1 MDFIRKHQTF
11 LIGNYAPPAIEIVRG
26 KGSHLWDSQ
35 GKKYLDFTSGI
46 AVTNLG
52 HSHPEWIKQVQH
64 QVELLAHCSNLYS
77 IPEQVR
83 LAERLARKI
92 GPGKVLFCNSGAEAN
107 EALIKLSRLHGEQ
120 GEGKRTKIL
129 VARNGFHGRTLGALS
144 ATESSKYRK
153 GFEPLLPGFV
163 FCKLNELSDFENA
176 IEDET
181 VAILVESIQ
190 GEGGLHV
197 SSDSFLQGIEKL
209 CQKNNLLFLMDEV
222 QAGIAR
228 TGEFLGYQKSGVQ
241 PDAIA
246 MAKGLG
252 GGFPIGAIWV
262 KDSSSSLFTP
272 GSHGTTFGGS
282 PLACSAAHAVLDVI
296 EKEDLIAQAKVLGDY
311 LLQGIQKLAENFPK
325 KILEIRGRG
334 LMLGVQLADEP
345 GELVSILRDNGLLAV
360 GAAGQ
365 TLRLLPPLTITQD
378 EIDQGLKI
386 LRQSLSAFEPKKIV
400 P

>member
-1 MDFIRKHQTF
+1 MNFIKKHQSF
-11 LIGNYAPPAIEIVRG
+11 LIGNYASPALEIVRG
-26 KGSHLWDSQ
+26 QGSYLWDSQ

-52 HSHPEWIKQVQH
+52 HSHPEWIKQVQS
-64 QVELLAHCSNLYS
+64 QAEVLAHCSNLYS

-83 LAERLARKI
+83 LAERLVSKI
-92 GPGKVLFCNSGAEAN
+92 GPGKILFCNSGAEAN
-107 EALIKLSRLHGEQ
+107 EALIKLSRLYGEQ
-120 GEGKRTKIL
+120 GETKRTKIL
-129 VARNGFHGRTLGALS
+129 VAKNGFHGRTLGALS

-163 FCKLNELSDFENA
+163 FCKLNDLSDFENA
-176 IEDET
+176 IDDET

-197 SSDSFLQGIEKL
+197 ASDSFLQGIEKL

-228 TGEFLGYQKSGVQ
+228 TGEFLGFQKSGVR

-262 KDSSSSLFTP
+262 EDSRTSLFTP

-296 EKEDLIAQAKVLGDY
+296 EKEELTARAKQLGNF
-311 LLQGIQKLAENFPK
+311 LLQEIQQLAEKFPQQ
-325 KILEIRGRG
+325 ILEVRGRG
-334 LMLGVQLADEP
+334 LMLGIQLTDEP
-345 GELVSILRDNGLLAV
+345 GELVSILRENGLLAV

-365 TLRLLPPLTITQD
+365 TLRLLPPLTISQD
-378 EIDQGLKI
+378 EIEEGLNI
-386 LRQSLSAFEPKKIV
+386 LRLSLSALEQKKIV

>member
-1 MDFIRKHQTF
+1 MDFIQKHQSF
-11 LIGNYAPPAIEIVRG
+11 LIGNYASPALEIVRG
-26 KGSHLWDSQ
+26 QGSYLWDSQ

-52 HSHPEWIKQVQH
+52 HSHPEWIKQLQSQAEV
-64 QVELLAHCSNLYS
+64 LAHCSNLYS

-83 LAERLARKI
+83 LAERLVGKI

-120 GEGKRTKIL
+120 GETKRTKIL
-129 VARNGFHGRTLGALS
+129 VAKNGFHGRTLGALS

-176 IEDET
+176 IDDET

-197 SSDSFLQGIEKL
+197 ASDSFLQGIEKL

-228 TGEFLGYQKSGVQ
+228 TGEFLGFQKSGVR

-262 KDSSSSLFTP
+262 GDSRTSLFTP

-296 EKEDLIAQAKVLGDY
+296 EKEDLTARAKQSGNFLH
-311 LLQGIQKLAENFPK
+311 QGIQKLAEDFPK
-325 KILEIRGRG
+325 QILEVRGRG
-334 LMLGVQLADEP
+334 LMLGIQLTDEP
-345 GELVSILRDNGLLAV
+345 GELVSILRENALLAV

-365 TLRLLPPLTITQD
+365 TLRLLPPLTISQD
-378 EIDQGLKI
+378 EIEEGLKI
-386 LRQSLSAFEPKKIV
+386 LRLSLSASEQKKIV

>member
-176 IEDET
+176 IDDET

-400 P
+400 L

>member
-1 MDFIRKHQTF
+1 MNFIQKHQSF
-11 LIGNYAPPAIEIVRG
+11 LIGNYASPALEIVRG
-26 KGSHLWDSQ
+26 QGSYLWDSQ

-52 HSHPEWIKQVQH
+52 HSHPEWIKQVQS
-64 QVELLAHCSNLYS
+64 QAEVLAHCSNLYS

-83 LAERLARKI
+83 LAERLVSKI

-107 EALIKLSRLHGEQ
+107 EALIKLSRLYGEQ
-120 GEGKRTKIL
+120 GETKRTKIL
-129 VARNGFHGRTLGALS
+129 VAKNGFHGRTLGALS

-163 FCKLNELSDFENA
+163 FCKLNDLSDFENA
-176 IEDET
+176 IDDET

-197 SSDSFLQGIEKL
+197 ASDSFLQGIEKL

-228 TGEFLGYQKSGVQ
+228 TGEFLGFQKSGVR

-262 KDSSSSLFTP
+262 EDSRTSLFTP

-296 EKEDLIAQAKVLGDY
+296 EKEDLTDRAKQLGNF
-311 LLQGIQKLAENFPK
+311 LLQEIQQLAEKFPQQ
-325 KILEIRGRG
+325 ILEVRGRG
-334 LMLGVQLADEP
+334 LMLGIQLTHEP
-345 GELVSILRDNGLLAV
+345 GELVSILRENGLLAV

-365 TLRLLPPLTITQD
+365 TLRILPPLTISQD
-378 EIDQGLKI
+378 EIKEGLNI
-386 LRQSLSAFEPKKIV
+386 LKLSLSVLEQKKIV

>member
-1 MDFIRKHQTF
+1 MNFIHKHQSF
-11 LIGNYAPPAIEIVRG
+11 LIGNYASPALEIVRG
-26 KGSHLWDSQ
+26 QGSYLWDSQ

-52 HSHPEWIKQVQH
+52 HSHPEWIKQVQS
-64 QVELLAHCSNLYS
+64 QAEVLAHCSNLYS

-83 LAERLARKI
+83 LAERLVSKI
-92 GPGKVLFCNSGAEAN
+92 GPGKILFCNSGAEAN
-107 EALIKLSRLHGEQ
+107 EAVIKLSRLYGER
-120 GEGKRTKIL
+120 GETKRTKIL
-129 VARNGFHGRTLGALS
+129 VAKNGFHGRTLGALS

-163 FCKLNELSDFENA
+163 FCNLNDLSDFENA
-176 IEDET
+176 IDDET

-197 SSDSFLQGIEKL
+197 ASDSFLLGIEKL
-209 CQKNNLLFLMDEV
+209 CLKNNLLFLMDEV

-228 TGEFLGYQKSGVQ
+228 TGEFLGCQKSGVR

-262 KDSSSSLFTP
+262 EDSRTSLFTP

-296 EKEDLIAQAKVLGDY
+296 EKEDLTARAKQLGNF
-311 LLQGIQKLAENFPK
+311 LLQEIQQLAEKFPQQ
-325 KILEIRGRG
+325 ILEVRGRG
-334 LMLGVQLADEP
+334 LMLGIQLTDEP
-345 GELVSILRDNGLLAV
+345 GELVSILRENGLLAV

-365 TLRLLPPLTITQD
+365 TLRLLPPLTISQD
-378 EIDQGLKI
+378 EIEEGLNI
-386 LRQSLSAFEPKKIV
+386 LKLSLSALEQKKIV

>member
-1 MDFIRKHQTF
+1 M
-11 LIGNYAPPAIEIVRG
+11 
-26 KGSHLWDSQ
+26 
-35 GKKYLDFTSGI
+35 
-46 AVTNLG
+46 TNLG
-52 HSHPEWIKQVQH
+52 HSHPEWIKQVQS
-64 QVELLAHCSNLYS
+64 QAEVLAHCSNLYS

-83 LAERLARKI
+83 LAERLVGKI

-107 EALIKLSRLHGEQ
+107 EALIKLSRLYGEQ
-120 GEGKRTKIL
+120 GETKRTKIL
-129 VARNGFHGRTLGALS
+129 VAKNGFHGRTLGALS

-163 FCKLNELSDFENA
+163 FCKLNDLSDFENA
-176 IEDET
+176 IDDET

-197 SSDSFLQGIEKL
+197 ASDSFLQGIEKL

-228 TGEFLGYQKSGVQ
+228 TGEFLGFQKSGVR

-262 KDSSSSLFTP
+262 EDSRTSLFNP

-296 EKEDLIAQAKVLGDY
+296 EKEDLTARAKQLGNF
-311 LLQGIQKLAENFPK
+311 LLQEIQQLAEKFPQQ
-325 KILEIRGRG
+325 ILEVRGRG
-334 LMLGVQLADEP
+334 LMLGIQLTDEP
-345 GELVSILRDNGLLAV
+345 GELVSILREKGLLAV

-365 TLRLLPPLTITQD
+365 TLRLLPP
-378 EIDQGLKI
+378 
-386 LRQSLSAFEPKKIV
+386 
-400 P
+400 

>member
-1 MDFIRKHQTF
+1 MNFIQKHQSF
-11 LIGNYAPPAIEIVRG
+11 LIGNYASPALEIVRG
-26 KGSHLWDSQ
+26 QGSYLWDSQ

-52 HSHPEWIKQVQH
+52 HSHPEWIKQVQS
-64 QVELLAHCSNLYS
+64 QAEVLAHCSNLYS

-83 LAERLARKI
+83 LAERLVGKI

-107 EALIKLSRLHGEQ
+107 EALIKLSRLYGEQ
-120 GEGKRTKIL
+120 GETKRTKIL
-129 VARNGFHGRTLGALS
+129 VAKNGFHGRTLGALS

-163 FCKLNELSDFENA
+163 FCKLNDLSDFENA
-176 IEDET
+176 IDDET

-197 SSDSFLQGIEKL
+197 ASDSFLQGIEKL

-228 TGEFLGYQKSGVQ
+228 TGEFLGFQKSGVR

-262 KDSSSSLFTP
+262 EDSRTSLFTP

-296 EKEDLIAQAKVLGDY
+296 EKEDLTARAKQLGNF
-311 LLQGIQKLAENFPK
+311 LLQEIQRLAEKFPQQ
-325 KILEIRGRG
+325 IPEVRGRG
-334 LMLGVQLADEP
+334 LMLGIQLTDEP
-345 GELVSILRDNGLLAV
+345 GELVSILRENGLLAV

-365 TLRLLPPLTITQD
+365 TLRLLPPLTISQD
-378 EIDQGLKI
+378 EIEEGLNI
-386 LRQSLSAFEPKKIV
+386 LKLSLSALEQK
-400 P
+400 

>member
-1 MDFIRKHQTF
+1 MDFIQKHQSF
-11 LIGNYAPPAIEIVRG
+11 LIGNYASPALEIVRG
-26 KGSHLWDSQ
+26 QGSYLWDSQ
-35 GKKYLDFTSGI
+35 GNKYLDFTSGI

-52 HSHPEWIKQVQH
+52 HSHPEWIKQVQS
-64 QVELLAHCSNLYS
+64 QAEVLAHCSNLYS

-83 LAERLARKI
+83 LAERLVGKI
-92 GPGKVLFCNSGAEAN
+92 GPGKILFCNSGAEAN
-107 EALIKLSRLHGEQ
+107 EALIKLSRLHGDQ
-120 GEGKRTKIL
+120 GETKRTKIL
-129 VARNGFHGRTLGALS
+129 VAKNGFHGRTLGALS

-176 IEDET
+176 IDDET

-197 SSDSFLQGIEKL
+197 ASDSFLQGIEKL

-228 TGEFLGYQKSGVQ
+228 TGEFLGFQKSGVR

-262 KDSSSSLFTP
+262 EDSRTTLFTP

-296 EKEDLIAQAKVLGDY
+296 DNQDLIARAKQLGDF
-311 LLQGIQKLAENFPK
+311 LLQEIQQLAEKFPK
-325 KILEIRGRG
+325 QILEVRGRG
-334 LMLGVQLADEP
+334 LMLGIQLSDEP
-345 GELVSILRDNGLLAV
+345 GELVSILRENGLLAV

-365 TLRLLPPLTITQD
+365 TLRLLPPLTISQD
-378 EIDQGLKI
+378 EIEEGLKV
-386 LRQSLSAFEPKKIV
+386 LRLSLSALEQKKIV

>member
-1 MDFIRKHQTF
+1 MNFIKKHQSF
-11 LIGNYAPPAIEIVRG
+11 LIGNYASPALEIVRG
-26 KGSHLWDSQ
+26 QGSYLWDSQ

-52 HSHPEWIKQVQH
+52 HSHPEWIKQVQN
-64 QVELLAHCSNLYS
+64 QAEVLAHCSNLYS

-83 LAERLARKI
+83 LAERLVSKI

-107 EALIKLSRLHGEQ
+107 EALIKLSRLYGEQ
-120 GEGKRTKIL
+120 GQTKRTKIL
-129 VARNGFHGRTLGALS
+129 VAKNGFHGRTLGALS

-163 FCKLNELSDFENA
+163 FCKLNDLSDFENA
-176 IEDET
+176 IDDET

-197 SSDSFLQGIEKL
+197 ASDSFLQGIEKL

-228 TGEFLGYQKSGVQ
+228 TGEFLGFQKSGVC

-262 KDSSSSLFTP
+262 EDSRTSLFTP

-296 EKEDLIAQAKVLGDY
+296 EKEDLTARAKQLGNF
-311 LLQGIQKLAENFPK
+311 LLQEIQRLAEKFPQQ
-325 KILEIRGRG
+325 ILEIRGRG
-334 LMLGVQLADEP
+334 LMLGIQLTDEP
-345 GELVSILRDNGLLAV
+345 GELVSILRENGLLAV

-365 TLRLLPPLTITQD
+365 TLRLLPPLTISQD
-378 EIDQGLKI
+378 EIEEGINI
-386 LRQSLSAFEPKKIV
+386 LRLSLSALEQKKIV

>member
-1 MDFIRKHQTF
+1 MDFIQKHQSF
-11 LIGNYAPPAIEIVRG
+11 LIGNYASPALEIVRG
-26 KGSHLWDSQ
+26 QGSYLWDSQ

-52 HSHPEWIKQVQH
+52 HSHPEWIKQVQS
-64 QVELLAHCSNLYS
+64 QAAVLAHCSNLYS

-83 LAERLARKI
+83 LAERLVGKI
-92 GPGKVLFCNSGAEAN
+92 GSGKVLFCNSGAEAN

-120 GEGKRTKIL
+120 GETKRTKIL
-129 VARNGFHGRTLGALS
+129 VAKNGFHGRTLGALS

-176 IEDET
+176 IDDET

-197 SSDSFLQGIEKL
+197 ASDSFLQGIEKL

-228 TGEFLGYQKSGVQ
+228 TGEFLGFQKSGVR

-262 KDSSSSLFTP
+262 KDTRTSLFTP

-296 EKEDLIAQAKVLGDY
+296 EKEDLTARAKELGNF
-311 LLQGIQKLAENFPK
+311 LHQGIQKLAEDFPK
-325 KILEIRGRG
+325 QILEVRGRG
-334 LMLGVQLADEP
+334 LMLGIQLTDEP
-345 GELVSILRDNGLLAV
+345 GELVSILRENSLLAV

-365 TLRLLPPLTITQD
+365 TLRLLPPLTISQD
-378 EIDQGLKI
+378 EIEEGLKI
-386 LRQSLSAFEPKKIV
+386 LRLSLSALEQKKIV

>member
-1 MDFIRKHQTF
+1 MDFIQKHQSF
-11 LIGNYAPPAIEIVRG
+11 LIGNYASPALEIVRG
-26 KGSHLWDSQ
+26 QGSYLWDSQ

-52 HSHPEWIKQVQH
+52 HSHPEWIKQVQS
-64 QVELLAHCSNLYS
+64 QAAVLAHCSNLYS

-83 LAERLARKI
+83 LAERLVGKI
-92 GPGKVLFCNSGAEAN
+92 GSGKVLFCNSGAEAN

-120 GEGKRTKIL
+120 GETKRTKIL
-129 VARNGFHGRTLGALS
+129 VAKNGFHGRTLGALS

-176 IEDET
+176 IDDET

-197 SSDSFLQGIEKL
+197 ASDSFLQGIEKL

-228 TGEFLGYQKSGVQ
+228 TGEFLGFQKSGVR

-262 KDSSSSLFTP
+262 KDTRTSLFTP

-296 EKEDLIAQAKVLGDY
+296 EKEDLTARAKELGNF
-311 LLQGIQKLAENFPK
+311 LHQGIQKLAEDFPK
-325 KILEIRGRG
+325 QILEVRGRG
-334 LMLGVQLADEP
+334 LMLGIQLTDEP
-345 GELVSILRDNGLLAV
+345 SELVSILRENSLLAV

-365 TLRLLPPLTITQD
+365 TLRLLPPLTISQD
-378 EIDQGLKI
+378 EIEEGLKI
-386 LRQSLSAFEPKKIV
+386 LRLSLSALDQKKIV

>member
-92 GPGKVLFCNSGAEAN
+92 GSGKVLFCNSGAEAN

-176 IEDET
+176 IDDET

>member
-1 MDFIRKHQTF
+1 MDFIQKHQSF
-11 LIGNYAPPAIEIVRG
+11 LIGNYASPALEIVRG
-26 KGSHLWDSQ
+26 QGSYLWDSQ

-52 HSHPEWIKQVQH
+52 HSHPEWIKQVQS
-64 QVELLAHCSNLYS
+64 QAAVLAHCSNLYS

-83 LAERLARKI
+83 LAERLVGKI
-92 GPGKVLFCNSGAEAN
+92 GSGKVLFCNSGAEAN

-120 GEGKRTKIL
+120 GETKRTKIL
-129 VARNGFHGRTLGALS
+129 VAKNGFHGRTLGALS

-153 GFEPLLPGFV
+153 GFEPLLPGFL

-176 IEDET
+176 IDDET

-197 SSDSFLQGIEKL
+197 ASDSFLQGIEKL

-228 TGEFLGYQKSGVQ
+228 TGEFLGFQKSGVR

-262 KDSSSSLFTP
+262 KDTRTSLFTP

-296 EKEDLIAQAKVLGDY
+296 EKDDLTARAKELGNF
-311 LLQGIQKLAENFPK
+311 LHQGIQKLAEDFPK
-325 KILEIRGRG
+325 QILEVRGRG
-334 LMLGVQLADEP
+334 LMLGIQLTDEP
-345 GELVSILRDNGLLAV
+345 GELVSILRENSLLAV

-365 TLRLLPPLTITQD
+365 TLRLLPPLTISQD
-378 EIDQGLKI
+378 EIEEGLKI
-386 LRQSLSAFEPKKIV
+386 LRLSLSALEQKKIV

>member
-1 MDFIRKHQTF
+1 MNFIQKHQSF
-11 LIGNYAPPAIEIVRG
+11 LIGNYASPALEIVRG
-26 KGSHLWDSQ
+26 QGAYLWNSQ

-52 HSHPEWIKQVQH
+52 HSHPEWIKQVQS
-64 QVELLAHCSNLYS
+64 QAEVLAHCSNLYS

-83 LAERLARKI
+83 LAERLVGKI

-107 EALIKLSRLHGEQ
+107 EALIKLSRLYGEK
-120 GEGKRTKIL
+120 GETKRTKIL
-129 VARNGFHGRTLGALS
+129 VAKNGFHGRTLGALS

-163 FCKLNELSDFENA
+163 FCKLNDLSDFENA
-176 IEDET
+176 IDDET

-197 SSDSFLQGIEKL
+197 ASDSFLQGIEKL
-209 CQKNNLLFLMDEV
+209 CQKNHLLFLMDEV

-228 TGEFLGYQKSGVQ
+228 TGEFLGFQKSGVR

-262 KDSSSSLFTP
+262 EDSRTSLFTP

-296 EKEDLIAQAKVLGDY
+296 EKEDLTARAKELGNF
-311 LLQGIQKLAENFPK
+311 LHQGIQKLAEDFPK
-325 KILEIRGRG
+325 QILEVRGRG
-334 LMLGVQLADEP
+334 LMLGIQLTDEP
-345 GELVSILRDNGLLAV
+345 GELVSILRENGLLAV

-365 TLRLLPPLTITQD
+365 TLRLLPPLTISQD
-378 EIDQGLKI
+378 EIEEGLNI
-386 LRQSLSAFEPKKIV
+386 LRLSLSALEQKKIV

>member
-1 MDFIRKHQTF
+1 MNFIQKHQSF
-11 LIGNYAPPAIEIVRG
+11 LIGNYASPSLEIVRG
-26 KGSHLWDSQ
+26 QGSYLWDSQ

-52 HSHPEWIKQVQH
+52 HSHPEWIKQVQS
-64 QVELLAHCSNLYS
+64 QAEVLAHCSNLYS

-83 LAERLARKI
+83 LAERLVGKI

-107 EALIKLSRLHGEQ
+107 EALIKLSRLYGEQ
-120 GEGKRTKIL
+120 GETKRTKIL
-129 VARNGFHGRTLGALS
+129 VAKNGFHGRTLGALS

-163 FCKLNELSDFENA
+163 FCKLNDLSDFENA
-176 IEDET
+176 IDDET

-197 SSDSFLQGIEKL
+197 ASDSFLQGIEKL

-228 TGEFLGYQKSGVQ
+228 TGEFLGFQKSGVR

-262 KDSSSSLFTP
+262 EDSRTSLFTP

-296 EKEDLIAQAKVLGDY
+296 EKEDLTARAKQLGNF
-311 LLQGIQKLAENFPK
+311 LLQEIQQLAEKFPQQ
-325 KILEIRGRG
+325 ILEVRGRG
-334 LMLGVQLADEP
+334 LMLGIQLTDEP
-345 GELVSILRDNGLLAV
+345 GELVSILRENGLLAV

-365 TLRLLPPLTITQD
+365 TLRLLPPLTISQD
-378 EIDQGLKI
+378 EIEEGLNI
-386 LRQSLSAFEPKKIV
+386 LRLSLSALEQKKIA

>member
-1 MDFIRKHQTF
+1 MDFIQKHQSF
-11 LIGNYAPPAIEIVRG
+11 LIGNYASPALEIVRG
-26 KGSHLWDSQ
+26 QGSYLWDSQ

-52 HSHPEWIKQVQH
+52 HSHPEWIKQVQS
-64 QVELLAHCSNLYS
+64 QAEVLAHCSNLYS

-83 LAERLARKI
+83 LAERLIGKI
-92 GPGKVLFCNSGAEAN
+92 GPGKILFCNSGAEAN
-107 EALIKLSRLHGEQ
+107 EALIKLSRLFGEQ
-120 GEGKRTKIL
+120 GKTKRTKIL
-129 VARNGFHGRTLGALS
+129 VAKNGFHGRTLGALS

-176 IEDET
+176 IDDET

-197 SSDSFLQGIEKL
+197 ASDSFLQGIEKL

-228 TGEFLGYQKSGVQ
+228 TGEFLGFQKSGVR

-262 KDSSSSLFTP
+262 EDSRTALFTP

-296 EKEDLIAQAKVLGDY
+296 EKEDLTARAKQLGDF
-311 LLQGIQKLAENFPK
+311 LLQEIQQLAEKFPK
-325 KILEIRGRG
+325 QILEVRGRG
-334 LMLGVQLADEP
+334 LMLGIQLTDEP
-345 GELVSILRDNGLLAV
+345 GELASILRENGLLAV

-365 TLRLLPPLTITQD
+365 TLRLLPPLTISQD
-378 EIDQGLKI
+378 EIEEGLKI
-386 LRQSLSAFEPKKIV
+386 LRLSLSASEQNKIV

>member
-1 MDFIRKHQTF
+1 MNFIQKHQSF
-11 LIGNYAPPAIEIVRG
+11 LIGNYASPALEIVRG
-26 KGSHLWDSQ
+26 QGSYLWDSQ

-52 HSHPEWIKQVQH
+52 HSHPEWIKQVQS
-64 QVELLAHCSNLYS
+64 QAEVLAHCSNLYS

-83 LAERLARKI
+83 LAERLVGKI

-107 EALIKLSRLHGEQ
+107 EALIKLSRLYGEQ
-120 GEGKRTKIL
+120 GETKRTKIL
-129 VARNGFHGRTLGALS
+129 VAKNGFHGRTLGALS

-163 FCKLNELSDFENA
+163 FCKLNDLSDFENA
-176 IEDET
+176 IDDET

-197 SSDSFLQGIEKL
+197 ASDSFLQGIEKL

-228 TGEFLGYQKSGVQ
+228 TGEFLGFQKSGVR

-262 KDSSSSLFTP
+262 EDSRTSLFTP

-296 EKEDLIAQAKVLGDY
+296 EKEDLTARAKQLGNF
-311 LLQGIQKLAENFPK
+311 LLQEIQQLAEKFPQQ
-325 KILEIRGRG
+325 ILEVRGRG
-334 LMLGVQLADEP
+334 LMLGIQLTDEP
-345 GELVSILRDNGLLAV
+345 GELVSILRENGLLAV

-365 TLRLLPPLTITQD
+365 TLRLLPPLTISQD
-378 EIDQGLKI
+378 EIEEGLNI
-386 LRQSLSAFEPKKIV
+386 LKLSLSALEQKKIV

>member
-1 MDFIRKHQTF
+1 MNFIQKHQSF
-11 LIGNYAPPAIEIVRG
+11 LIGNYASPALEIVRG
-26 KGSHLWDSQ
+26 QGAYLWDSQ
-35 GKKYLDFTSGI
+35 EKKYLDFTSGI

-52 HSHPEWIKQVQH
+52 HSHPEWIKQVQS
-64 QVELLAHCSNLYS
+64 QAEVLAHCSNLYS

-83 LAERLARKI
+83 LAERLVSKI
-92 GPGKVLFCNSGAEAN
+92 GPGKILFCNSGAEAN
-107 EALIKLSRLHGEQ
+107 EALIKLSRLYGEQ
-120 GEGKRTKIL
+120 GETKRTKIL
-129 VARNGFHGRTLGALS
+129 VAKNGFHGRTLGALS

-176 IEDET
+176 IDNET

-197 SSDSFLQGIEKL
+197 ASDSFLQGIEKL

-228 TGEFLGYQKSGVQ
+228 TGEFLGFQKSGVR

-262 KDSSSSLFTP
+262 EDSRTSLFTP

-296 EKEDLIAQAKVLGDY
+296 EKEDLTARAKQLGNF
-311 LLQGIQKLAENFPK
+311 LLQEIQQLAEKFPQQ
-325 KILEIRGRG
+325 ILEVRGRG
-334 LMLGVQLADEP
+334 LMLGIQLTDEP
-345 GELVSILRDNGLLAV
+345 SELVSILKENGLLAV

-365 TLRLLPPLTITQD
+365 TLRLLPPLTISQD
-378 EIDQGLKI
+378 EIEEGLNI
-386 LRQSLSAFEPKKIV
+386 LRLSLSALEQKKIV

>member
-176 IEDET
+176 IDDET

-360 GAAGQ
+360 GAASQ

>member
-1 MDFIRKHQTF
+1 MNFIQKHQSF
-11 LIGNYAPPAIEIVRG
+11 LIGNYASPALEIVRG
-26 KGSHLWDSQ
+26 QGSYLWDSQ

-52 HSHPEWIKQVQH
+52 HSHPEWIKQVQS
-64 QVELLAHCSNLYS
+64 QAEVLAHCSNLYS

-83 LAERLARKI
+83 LAERLVGKI

-107 EALIKLSRLHGEQ
+107 EALIKLSRLYGEQ
-120 GEGKRTKIL
+120 GETKRTKIL
-129 VARNGFHGRTLGALS
+129 VAKNGFHGRTLGALS
-144 ATESSKYRK
+144 APESSKYRK

-163 FCKLNELSDFENA
+163 FCKLNDLSDFENA
-176 IEDET
+176 IDNET

-197 SSDSFLQGIEKL
+197 ASDSFLQGIEKL

-228 TGEFLGYQKSGVQ
+228 TGEFLGFQKSGVR

-262 KDSSSSLFTP
+262 EDSRTSLFTP

-296 EKEDLIAQAKVLGDY
+296 EKEDLTARAKQSGNF
-311 LLQGIQKLAENFPK
+311 LLQEIQQLAEKFPQQ
-325 KILEIRGRG
+325 ILEVRGRG
-334 LMLGVQLADEP
+334 LMLGIQLTDEP
-345 GELVSILRDNGLLAV
+345 GELVSILRENGLLAV

-365 TLRLLPPLTITQD
+365 TLRLLPPLTISQD
-378 EIDQGLKI
+378 EIEEGLNI
-386 LRQSLSAFEPKKIV
+386 LKLSLSALEQKKIV

>member
-1 MDFIRKHQTF
+1 MNFIQKHQSF
-11 LIGNYAPPAIEIVRG
+11 LIGNYASPALEIVRG
-26 KGSHLWDSQ
+26 QGSYLWDSQ

-52 HSHPEWIKQVQH
+52 HSHPEWIKQVQS
-64 QVELLAHCSNLYS
+64 QAEVLAHCSNLYS

-83 LAERLARKI
+83 LAERLVGKI

-107 EALIKLSRLHGEQ
+107 EALIKLSRLYGEQ
-120 GEGKRTKIL
+120 GQTKRTKIL
-129 VARNGFHGRTLGALS
+129 VAKNGFHGRTLGALS

-163 FCKLNELSDFENA
+163 FCKLNDLSDFENA
-176 IEDET
+176 IDDET

-197 SSDSFLQGIEKL
+197 ASDSFLQGIEKL

-228 TGEFLGYQKSGVQ
+228 TGEFLGFQKSGVR

-262 KDSSSSLFTP
+262 EDSRTSLFTP

-296 EKEDLIAQAKVLGDY
+296 EKEDLTARAKQLGNF
-311 LLQGIQKLAENFPK
+311 LLHEIQQLAEKFPQQ
-325 KILEIRGRG
+325 ILEVRGRG
-334 LMLGVQLADEP
+334 LMLGIQLTDEP
-345 GELVSILRDNGLLAV
+345 GELVSILRENGLLAV

-365 TLRLLPPLTITQD
+365 TLRLLPPLTISQD
-378 EIDQGLKI
+378 EIEEGLNI
-386 LRQSLSAFEPKKIV
+386 LRLSLSALEQKKIV

>member
-1 MDFIRKHQTF
+1 MNFIQKHQSF
-11 LIGNYAPPAIEIVRG
+11 LIGNYASPALEIVRG
-26 KGSHLWDSQ
+26 QGSYLWDSQ

-52 HSHPEWIKQVQH
+52 HSHPEWIKQVQS
-64 QVELLAHCSNLYS
+64 QAEVLAHCSNLYS

-83 LAERLARKI
+83 LAERLVSKI

-107 EALIKLSRLHGEQ
+107 EALIKLSRLYGEQ
-120 GEGKRTKIL
+120 GETKRTKIL
-129 VARNGFHGRTLGALS
+129 VAKNGFHGRTLGALS

-163 FCKLNELSDFENA
+163 FCKLNDLSDFENA
-176 IEDET
+176 IDDET

-197 SSDSFLQGIEKL
+197 ASDSFLQGIEKL

-228 TGEFLGYQKSGVQ
+228 TGEFLGFQKSGVR

-252 GGFPIGAIWV
+252 GGFPIGSIWV
-262 KDSSSSLFTP
+262 KDSRTSLFTP

-296 EKEDLIAQAKVLGDY
+296 EKEDLTARAKQLGNF
-311 LLQGIQKLAENFPK
+311 LLQEIQRLAEKFPQQ
-325 KILEIRGRG
+325 ILEVRGRG
-334 LMLGVQLADEP
+334 LMLGIQLTDEP
-345 GELVSILRDNGLLAV
+345 GELVSILRENGLLAV

-365 TLRLLPPLTITQD
+365 TLRLLPPLTISQD
-378 EIDQGLKI
+378 EIEEGLNI
-386 LRQSLSAFEPKKIV
+386 LKLSLSALEQKKIV

>member
-1 MDFIRKHQTF
+1 MNFIQKHQSF
-11 LIGNYAPPAIEIVRG
+11 LIGNYASPALEIVRG
-26 KGSHLWDSQ
+26 QGSYLWDSQ
-35 GKKYLDFTSGI
+35 GEKYLDFTSGI

-52 HSHPEWIKQVQH
+52 HNHPEWIKQVQS
-64 QVELLAHCSNLYS
+64 QAEVLAHCSNLYS
-77 IPEQVR
+77 IPAQVR
-83 LAERLARKI
+83 LAERLVGKI

-107 EALIKLSRLHGEQ
+107 EALIKLSRLYGEQ
-120 GEGKRTKIL
+120 GKTKRTKIL
-129 VARNGFHGRTLGALS
+129 VAKNGFHGRTLGALS

-176 IEDET
+176 IDDET

-197 SSDSFLQGIEKL
+197 ASDSFLQGIEKL
-209 CQKNNLLFLMDEV
+209 CQKNNLLFLVDEV

-228 TGEFLGYQKSGVQ
+228 TGEFLGFQKSGVR

-262 KDSSSSLFTP
+262 EDSHTSLFTP

-296 EKEDLIAQAKVLGDY
+296 EKEDLTARAKQLGNF
-311 LLQGIQKLAENFPK
+311 LLQEIQQLAEKFPQQ
-325 KILEIRGRG
+325 ILEVRGRG
-334 LMLGVQLADEP
+334 LMLGIQLTDEP
-345 GELVSILRDNGLLAV
+345 GELVSILRKNGLLAV

-365 TLRLLPPLTITQD
+365 TLRLLPPLMISQD
-378 EIDQGLKI
+378 EIEEGLNI
-386 LRQSLSAFEPKKIV
+386 LKLSLSALEQKKIV

>member
-176 IEDET
+176 IDDET

-345 GELVSILRDNGLLAV
+345 GELVSILRYNGLLAV

-365 TLRLLPPLTITQD
+365 TLRLLPPLTITRD

>member
-1 MDFIRKHQTF
+1 
-11 LIGNYAPPAIEIVRG
+11 
-26 KGSHLWDSQ
+26 
-35 GKKYLDFTSGI
+35 
-46 AVTNLG
+46 
-52 HSHPEWIKQVQH
+52 
-64 QVELLAHCSNLYS
+64 
-77 IPEQVR
+77 
-83 LAERLARKI
+83 
-92 GPGKVLFCNSGAEAN
+92 
-107 EALIKLSRLHGEQ
+107 
-120 GEGKRTKIL
+120 
-129 VARNGFHGRTLGALS
+129 
-144 ATESSKYRK
+144 
-153 GFEPLLPGFV
+153 
-163 FCKLNELSDFENA
+163 
-176 IEDET
+176 
-181 VAILVESIQ
+181 
-190 GEGGLHV
+190 
-197 SSDSFLQGIEKL
+197 
-209 CQKNNLLFLMDEV
+209 
-222 QAGIAR
+222 
-228 TGEFLGYQKSGVQ
+228 
-241 PDAIA
+241 

>member
-176 IEDET
+176 IDDET

-311 LLQGIQKLAENFPK
+311 LLKGIQKLAENFPK

>member
-1 MDFIRKHQTF
+1 MNFIQKHQSF
-11 LIGNYAPPAIEIVRG
+11 LIGNYASPALEIVRG
-26 KGSHLWDSQ
+26 QGSYLWDSQ

-52 HSHPEWIKQVQH
+52 HSHPEWIKQVQS
-64 QVELLAHCSNLYS
+64 QAEVLAHCSNLYS

-83 LAERLARKI
+83 LAERLVSKI

-107 EALIKLSRLHGEQ
+107 EALIKLSRLYGEQ
-120 GEGKRTKIL
+120 GETKRTKIL
-129 VARNGFHGRTLGALS
+129 VAKNGFHGRTLGALS

-163 FCKLNELSDFENA
+163 FCKLNDLSDFENA
-176 IEDET
+176 IDDET

-197 SSDSFLQGIEKL
+197 ASDSFLQGIEKL

-228 TGEFLGYQKSGVQ
+228 TGEFLGFQKSGVR

-262 KDSSSSLFTP
+262 EDSRTSRFTP

-296 EKEDLIAQAKVLGDY
+296 EKEDLTARAKQLGNF
-311 LLQGIQKLAENFPK
+311 LLQEIQQLAEKFPQQ
-325 KILEIRGRG
+325 ILEVRGRG
-334 LMLGVQLADEP
+334 LMLGIQLTDEP
-345 GELVSILRDNGLLAV
+345 GELVSILRENGLLAV

-365 TLRLLPPLTITQD
+365 TLRLLPPLTISQD
-378 EIDQGLKI
+378 EIEEGLNI
-386 LRQSLSAFEPKKIV
+386 LKLSLSALEQKKIV

>member
-1 MDFIRKHQTF
+1 MSFIQKHQSF
-11 LIGNYAPPAIEIVRG
+11 LIGNYASPALEIVRG
-26 KGSHLWDSQ
+26 QGSYLWDSR
-35 GKKYLDFTSGI
+35 GEKYLDFTSGI

-52 HSHPEWIKQVQH
+52 HSHPEWIKQVQS
-64 QVELLAHCSNLYS
+64 QAEVLAHCSNLYS

-83 LAERLARKI
+83 LAERLVGKI

-107 EALIKLSRLHGEQ
+107 EALIKLSRLYGEQ
-120 GEGKRTKIL
+120 GETKRTKIL
-129 VARNGFHGRTLGALS
+129 VAKNGFHGRTLGALS

-163 FCKLNELSDFENA
+163 FCKLNDLSDFENA
-176 IEDET
+176 IDNET

-197 SSDSFLQGIEKL
+197 ASDSFLQGIEKL

-228 TGEFLGYQKSGVQ
+228 TGEFLGFQKAGVR

-262 KDSSSSLFTP
+262 EDSRTSLFTP

-296 EKEDLIAQAKVLGDY
+296 EKENLTARANQLGNF
-311 LLQGIQKLAENFPK
+311 LLQEIQQLAVKFPQH
-325 KILEIRGRG
+325 IVEVRGRG
-334 LMLGVQLADEP
+334 LMLGIQLTDEP
-345 GELVSILRDNGLLAV
+345 GELVSILRENGLLAV

-365 TLRLLPPLTITQD
+365 TLRLLPPLTISQD
-378 EIDQGLKI
+378 EIEEGLNI
-386 LRQSLSAFEPKKIV
+386 LRQSLSALEKKKIV
-400 P
+400 T

>member
-1 MDFIRKHQTF
+1 MDFIQKHQSF
-11 LIGNYAPPAIEIVRG
+11 LIGNYASPALEIVRG
-26 KGSHLWDSQ
+26 QGSYLWDSQ

-52 HSHPEWIKQVQH
+52 HSHPEWIKQVQS
-64 QVELLAHCSNLYS
+64 QAAVLAHCSNLYS

-83 LAERLARKI
+83 LAERLVGKI
-92 GPGKVLFCNSGAEAN
+92 GSGKVLFCNSGAEAN

-120 GEGKRTKIL
+120 GETKRTKIL
-129 VARNGFHGRTLGALS
+129 VAKNGFHGRTLGALS

-176 IEDET
+176 IDDET

-197 SSDSFLQGIEKL
+197 ASDSFLQCIEKL

-228 TGEFLGYQKSGVQ
+228 TGEFLGFQKSGVR

-262 KDSSSSLFTP
+262 KDTRTSLFIP

-296 EKEDLIAQAKVLGDY
+296 EKEDLTARAKELGNF
-311 LLQGIQKLAENFPK
+311 LHQGIQKLAEDFPK
-325 KILEIRGRG
+325 QILEVRGRG
-334 LMLGVQLADEP
+334 LMLGIQLTDEP
-345 GELVSILRDNGLLAV
+345 GELVSILRENSLLAV

-365 TLRLLPPLTITQD
+365 TLRLLPPLTISQD
-378 EIDQGLKI
+378 EIEEGLKI
-386 LRQSLSAFEPKKIV
+386 LRLSLSALEQKKIV